1 MDCVSR
7 VKASGPLFLLAAM
20 LISVPAFAQT
30 DLSGEWRVVRSEDN
44 FHNPYNGDTG
54 GLPLN
59 ESGFRRSDI
68 WDASIQSLPEWQCR
82 PHSGAYIT
90 RGPSALKIW
99 KEVDP
104 VSRETIAFHTEWL
117 RSIDNPIWM
126 DKRPHPSEYAPHTWS
141 GFSTGEWE
149 GNVLKVTTT
158 HIKEDYVR
166 RNGPPQ
172 SDRVTMTEYLILRS
186 VGNEDYLS
194 WTKVVYDL
202 DYLTEPLLRTTE
214 YIRRPHA
221 QVPPYPCTVV
231 TEVAWPKGYVPSWF
245 PGENPL
251 LGEYE
256 EHLGIPAEAARQG
269 AISMYPEFRE
279 MIKENGWEAR
289 RFDQSTPTFE
299 QQQAL
304 PAPPARN

>member
-1 MDCVSR
+1 MTNRTRAGIQVS
-7 VKASGPLFLLAAM
+7 LLLTAAAC
-20 LISVPAFAQT
+20 LGGAAYAQT

-59 ESGFRRSDI
+59 EAGYRRSDT

-104 VSRETIAFHTEWL
+104 VSRETVAFHTEWL

-126 DKRPHPSEYAPHTWS
+126 DGRSHPSEHAPHTWA
-141 GFSTGEWE
+141 GFSTGEWV
-149 GNVLKVTTT
+149 GDVLKVTTT
-158 HIKEDYVR
+158 HVKEDYIR

-172 SDRVTMTEYLILRS
+172 SDRITMTEYLILRS

-194 WTKVVYDL
+194 WTKVVYDP
-202 DYLTEPLLRTTE
+202 DYLTEPLIRTTE
-214 YIRRPHA
+214 YIRRPHD

-231 TEVAWPKGYVPSWF
+231 TEVDRPRGYVPSWF
-245 PGENPL
+245 PGENPH

-269 AISMYPEFRE
+269 AISMYPEFRA
-279 MIKENGWEAR
+279 MIRENGWEAR
-289 RFDQSTPTFE
+289 RLDEATPTFE
-299 QQQAL
+299 AQQN
-304 PAPPARN
+304 APVSGAR